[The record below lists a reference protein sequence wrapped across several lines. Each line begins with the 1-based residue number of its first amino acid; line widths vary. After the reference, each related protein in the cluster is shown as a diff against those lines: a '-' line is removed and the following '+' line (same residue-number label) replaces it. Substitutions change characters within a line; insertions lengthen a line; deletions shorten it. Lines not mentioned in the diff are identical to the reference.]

1 MAELNIPMRTKTS
14 MDLGT
19 LLVQGGE
26 ERILP
31 AMDLRDVQNGI
42 PRSIGAADR
51 KQSSY
56 RQPGV
61 GQAGAMNQGLPPGQG
76 QPEALRSGGSSGQ
89 GQSGALR
96 SGGSSGQ
103 RQDGRTQGSFPSRQ
117 NSYGNAGNSRRET
130 SHYEVRPEGGT
141 VLNKGGKVSFSS
153 LYPGHLSRI
162 EVEMGWDAA
171 GFSADDVDASC
182 FMLGENGKAIGD
194 EWFVFYNQPSS
205 PDNSIIHGG
214 KHGGE
219 KKEKIMVDFPRLGLK
234 VKRLAFVLTINEAKE
249 HGWSFSQVGNA
260 HVRIRDKASGKE
272 LALFNLSDY
281 YEGVTAMTVCEF
293 YEYHGEWKINPVGHG
308 LKDTGLLELCRFYGV
323 RVE

>member
-1 MAELNIPMRTKTS
+1 MAELNIPMRTKAS

-19 LLVQGGE
+19 VLAQGGE

-31 AMDLRDVQNGI
+31 AMDLQNVQSGLGSKRVNY
-42 PRSIGAADR
+42 RSP
-51 KQSSY
+51 Q
-56 RQPGV
+56 
-61 GQAGAMNQGLPPGQG
+61 NQEQTGT
-76 QPEALRSGGSSGQ
+76 ASGGFSSV
-89 GQSGALR
+89 SRA
-96 SGGSSGQ
+96 S
-103 RQDGRTQGSFPSRQ
+103 GRTQGSPPAGQ
-117 NSYGNAGNSRRET
+117 NPPLQAANSRREAPRRQVR
-130 SHYEVRPEGGT
+130 HYDVRPEGSI

-153 LYPGHLSRI
+153 LYPGRLGQI
-162 EVEMGWDAA
+162 EVEMGWDAL

-182 FMLGENGKAIGD
+182 FMLGESGKAIGD

-205 PDNSIIHGG
+205 PDRSIMHGG
-214 KHGGE
+214 KCSGE
-219 KKEKIMVDFPRLGLK
+219 KKEKIMVDFSRLGQQ
-234 VKRLAFVLTINEAKE
+234 VKRLAFVLTINEARE
-249 HGWSFSQVGNA
+249 RGWSFSQVGNA
-260 HVRIRDKASGKE
+260 HVRIRDKVSGKE